1 MLTNGTISNEQLNTL
16 LLFYREPHHMGI
28 CGRMAEKYKG
38 SANSYS
44 QPIWQLGRGVRNK
57 LNRFDIKR
65 TATDGTPTDDSAY
78 WCIPMIGK
86 KSKHG
91 FIWQVKPK
99 LCEAIKTY
107 LYRELISVYKARR
120 KAISLK
126 ADDELYKWE
135 IISACAGKADID
147 QVRIALTHPHNNLIH
162 WRQKDGLIRI
172 VNQKEKEFCASLA
185 RLYNEDTPLQSRIDA
200 FTKDITEL
208 GKDISE
214 RTISVLLACHDPEK
228 YPPYKDSTYTPLC
241 QYLGVKRESSS
252 GKKYLHFCELLRPL
266 VEIIANDTE
275 IHSLIASD
283 TQGLTSSNTLIA
295 QDVAYIIFSYK
306 LIPQTP
312 HNIMFDWIPFYTELA
327 QKLTAYKDNP
337 QELASLIYGN
347 FDRDSEIKFLH
358 EADGSD
364 FNEIDPFSVFSIINR
379 NTSNRG
385 SLIEKMKRL
394 FDIKAKVPTSYDG
407 IPVQFPQNASF
418 RCFSKD
424 LSADGKD
431 IERLW
436 ALFVEAQT
444 EEPEIEQLFDDTLKQ
459 KSIGITKLTM
469 GLFYVQPNRY
479 LSLDKNN
486 CEYLAYYGINAKV
499 SANMHYTEYA
509 ELLHE
514 IHDKMDN
521 GEIKE
526 HSFPEF
532 SANAY
537 THSYTE
543 KLSEEDRYFGEIAEL
558 LRYKKNIIIEGAPGV
573 GKTYNLPQII
583 VRLCYPALKGLTDEE
598 ISKRFEELKKN
609 KQVEYVT
616 FHQSMDYEDFVE
628 GFRPDNSNENISYE
642 IKPGIFKTICNR
654 AKKPISEEKQW
665 GINDDANVWK
675 VSLAGTGDNP
685 VRSECLNNG
694 HIRIGWDEY
703 GEDPSEATEGKN
715 VLNAFYYKMGIGDIV
730 LSCYSSKT
738 IDAIG
743 VVTGDAEW
751 HDEYKRYKRL
761 RKVKWLIKGINEDI
775 YEANDETTM
784 TLGTV
789 YKLNNISTDKVI
801 SILSKYGAG
810 KPEATSPQNLPPYV
824 LVIDEIN
831 RGNMDKI
838 FGELITLIEADK
850 RKGGTSPIEV
860 RLPYSQEMFS
870 VPSNLYIIGTMNTAD
885 RSLDTLDYAMRRRFG
900 FVKFL
905 PQSLEAQG
913 FNSSLF
919 EEVAK
924 LFIGNYDDYE
934 QDHNVAPIR
943 SDYLADDINPTDVWI
958 GQSYFLMDDNGKD
971 CTELRIKYEIIP
983 ILEEYIRDGIFKDV
997 DKVKATIEELKG
1009 YNNENA

>member
-172 VNQKEKEFCASLA
+172 VNQKENEFCASLA

-364 FNEIDPFSVFSIINR
+364 FNEIDPFSVFSIINC

-385 SLIEKMKRL
+385 SLIEKIKKL

-436 ALFVEAQT
+436 TLFVEAQT

-583 VRLCYPALKGLTDEE
+583 VRLCYPALKGLTGEE

-654 AKKPISEEKQW
+654 A
-665 GINDDANVWK
+665 
-675 VSLAGTGDNP
+675 
-685 VRSECLNNG
+685 NG
-694 HIRIGWDEY
+694 
-703 GEDPSEATEGKN
+703 PQTN
-715 VLNAFYYKMGIGDIV
+715 
-730 LSCYSSKT
+730 
-738 IDAIG
+738 
-743 VVTGDAEW
+743 
-751 HDEYKRYKRL
+751 
-761 RKVKWLIKGINEDI
+761 
-775 YEANDETTM
+775 
-784 TLGTV
+784 
-789 YKLNNISTDKVI
+789 NNIYD
-801 SILSKYGAG
+801 AG
-810 KPEATSPQNLPPYV
+810 KPETATNILPPYV

-905 PQSLEAQG
+905 PQSLDAQG

>member
-1 MLTNGTISNEQLNTL
+1 MTIIPLTTAPDGTIYASTGISTDEWLQMLTNGTISNEQLNTL

-44 QPIWQLGRGVRNK
+44 QPIWQLGRVVRNK

-65 TATDGTPTDDSAY
+65 TATDGSPTDNSAY

-185 RLYNEDTPLQSRIDA
+185 RLYDEDTPLQSRIDA
-200 FTKDITEL
+200 FTKDIAEL

-327 QKLTAYKDNP
+327 QKLTTYKDNP
-337 QELASLIYGN
+337 QELASLIYDN

-358 EADGSD
+358 DADGSD

-379 NTSNRG
+379 NTPNRG

-407 IPVQFPQNASF
+407 IPVQFLQNASF

-424 LSADGKD
+424 LSVDGKD

-459 KSIGITKLTM
+459 KSIGITKLTT
-469 GLFYVQPNRY
+469 GLFYIQPNRY

-499 SANMHYTEYA
+499 SANMHYAEYA

-526 HSFPEF
+526 HSLPEF

-583 VRLCYPALKGLTDEE
+583 VRLCYPALKGLTGEE

-628 GFRPDNSNENISYE
+628 GFRPDNSNESISYE

-654 AKKPISEEKQW
+654 A
-665 GINDDANVWK
+665 
-675 VSLAGTGDNP
+675 
-685 VRSECLNNG
+685 NG
-694 HIRIGWDEY
+694 
-703 GEDPSEATEGKN
+703 PQT
-715 VLNAFYYKMGIGDIV
+715 
-730 LSCYSSKT
+730 
-738 IDAIG
+738 
-743 VVTGDAEW
+743 
-751 HDEYKRYKRL
+751 
-761 RKVKWLIKGINEDI
+761 
-775 YEANDETTM
+775 
-784 TLGTV
+784 
-789 YKLNNISTDKVI
+789 NNIYD
-801 SILSKYGAG
+801 AG
-810 KPEATSPQNLPPYV
+810 KPETATTNILPPYV

-913 FNSSLF
+913 FNSTLF

-958 GQSYFLMDDNGKD
+958 GQSYFIMDDNGKD

-997 DKVKATIEELKG
+997 DRVKATIEELKG
-1009 YNNENA
+1009 YNNENV

>member
-1 MLTNGTISNEQLNTL
+1 MTIIPLTTAPDGTIYASTGISTDEWLQMLTNGTISNEQLNTL

-38 SANSYS
+38 SANRYS

-147 QVRIALTHPHNNLIH
+147 QVKIALTHPHNNLIH

-200 FTKDITEL
+200 FTKDIAEL

-327 QKLTAYKDNP
+327 QKLMAYKDNP
-337 QELASLIYGN
+337 QELASLIYDN

-358 EADGSD
+358 DADGSD

-385 SLIEKMKRL
+385 SLIEKMKKL

-407 IPVQFPQNASF
+407 IPLQFPQNASF

-444 EEPEIEQLFDDTLKQ
+444 EEPEIEQLFNDTLKQ
-459 KSIGITKLTM
+459 KSIGITKLTT
-469 GLFYVQPNRY
+469 GLFYIQPNRY

-486 CEYLAYYGINAKV
+486 CEYLAYYGINTKV
-499 SANMHYTEYA
+499 SANMHYAEYA

-526 HSFPEF
+526 RSFPEF
-532 SANAY
+532 STNAY

-583 VRLCYPALKGLTDEE
+583 VRLCYPALKGLTDED
-598 ISKRFEELKKN
+598 IWKRFEELKKN

-628 GFRPDNSNENISYE
+628 GFRPDNSNESISYE

-654 AKKPISEEKQW
+654 ANGPQ
-665 GINDDANVWK
+665 
-675 VSLAGTGDNP
+675 TDN
-685 VRSECLNNG
+685 
-694 HIRIGWDEY
+694 
-703 GEDPSEATEGKN
+703 
-715 VLNAFYYKMGIGDIV
+715 
-730 LSCYSSKT
+730 
-738 IDAIG
+738 
-743 VVTGDAEW
+743 
-751 HDEYKRYKRL
+751 
-761 RKVKWLIKGINEDI
+761 I
-775 YEANDETTM
+775 YD
-784 TLGTV
+784 
-789 YKLNNISTDKVI
+789 
-801 SILSKYGAG
+801 AG
-810 KPEATSPQNLPPYV
+810 KPETATNTLPPYV

-919 EEVAK
+919 EKVAK
-924 LFIGNYDDYE
+924 LFIGNYADYE

-958 GQSYFLMDDNGKD
+958 GQSYFIMDDNGKD

>member
-312 HNIMFDWIPFYTELA
+312 HNIMFDWTPFYTELA
-327 QKLTAYKDNP
+327 KKLTAYKDNP
-337 QELASLIYGN
+337 QELASLIYDN

-358 EADGSD
+358 DADGSD

-379 NTSNRG
+379 NTSNRD

-469 GLFYVQPNRY
+469 GLFYIQPNRY

-543 KLSEEDRYFGEIAEL
+543 KLSEEDRYFGEIAKL

-654 AKKPISEEKQW
+654 A
-665 GINDDANVWK
+665 
-675 VSLAGTGDNP
+675 
-685 VRSECLNNG
+685 NG
-694 HIRIGWDEY
+694 
-703 GEDPSEATEGKN
+703 PQT
-715 VLNAFYYKMGIGDIV
+715 
-730 LSCYSSKT
+730 
-738 IDAIG
+738 
-743 VVTGDAEW
+743 
-751 HDEYKRYKRL
+751 
-761 RKVKWLIKGINEDI
+761 
-775 YEANDETTM
+775 
-784 TLGTV
+784 
-789 YKLNNISTDKVI
+789 NNI
-801 SILSKYGAG
+801 YNAG
-810 KPEATSPQNLPPYV
+810 KTETATTNTLPPYV

-905 PQSLEAQG
+905 PQSLDAQG